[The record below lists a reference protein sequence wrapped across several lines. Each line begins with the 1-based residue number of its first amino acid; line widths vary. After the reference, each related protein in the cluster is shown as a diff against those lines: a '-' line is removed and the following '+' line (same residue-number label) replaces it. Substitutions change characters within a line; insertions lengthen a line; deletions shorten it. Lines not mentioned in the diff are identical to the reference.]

1 MSDKKPDSLDFKN
14 RAYTVVP
21 HDPKWAEW
29 FLILETQMEKVFE
42 DCQPDM
48 YHIGGTAVE
57 GLPSQPILDMLI
69 VVPDIHC
76 LDRHLQDLKQF
87 GYLIEHNYI
96 GADTILAFKEKGNTR
111 LENIHVL
118 PQGHKQIDDFLSV
131 KNYWDAH
138 PEEAEEY
145 GELKIELNKKYPK
158 NYVSY
163 RKERDIWLET
173 KKRKDIKP
181 WSKKR

>member
-1 MSDKKPDSLDFKN
+1 MTDKKPDSLDFKN
-14 RAYTVVP
+14 RDYKVVE

-29 FLILETQMEKVFE
+29 FSILETQMQKVFE

-48 YHIGGTAVE
+48 YHIGGTAVD

-87 GYLIEHNYI
+87 GYLIKHDYI
-96 GADTILAFKEKGNTR
+96 GADTILAFKERDNTR

-131 KNYWDAH
+131 KEYWEEH
-138 PEEAEEY
+138 PDEAGEY
-145 GELKIELNKKYPK
+145 GGLKLELYKKFPK

-163 RKERDIWLET
+163 RKDRDAWLDM
-173 KKRKDIKP
+173 KKKKDIKP
-181 WSKKR
+181 WFKKQ